1 VLISYGADFA
11 ETFYQVGVYTG
22 SILKSAR
29 PADLP
34 VLQSTKFD
42 FIVNLMQTAR
52 VFRIEVPP
60 AVLSITH
67 EVIE

>member
-1 VLISYGADFA
+1 MSYGADFA
-11 ETFYQVGVYTG
+11 ETFHQVDVYTG

-42 FIVNLMQTAR
+42 FIINLMQTAR
-52 VFRIEVPP
+52 VFGIEVPP
-60 AVLSITH
+60 ALQSIAD